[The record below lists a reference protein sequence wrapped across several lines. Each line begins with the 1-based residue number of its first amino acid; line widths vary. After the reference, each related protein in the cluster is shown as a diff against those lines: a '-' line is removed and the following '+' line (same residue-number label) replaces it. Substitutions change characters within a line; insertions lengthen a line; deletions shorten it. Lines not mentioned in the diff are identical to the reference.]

1 VSTVTGT
8 VDTRQ
13 NACIFVV
20 RRKLARKKSES
31 PSIMEDSTS
40 TIGCSFSPGNKYI

>member
-20 RRKLARKKSES
+20 SVVMEKLWKH
-31 PSIMEDSTS
+31 
-40 TIGCSFSPGNKYI
+40 